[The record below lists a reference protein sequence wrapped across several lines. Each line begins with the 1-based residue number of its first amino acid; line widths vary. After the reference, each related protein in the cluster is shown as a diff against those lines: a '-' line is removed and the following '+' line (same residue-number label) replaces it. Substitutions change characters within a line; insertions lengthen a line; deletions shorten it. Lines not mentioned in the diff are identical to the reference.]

1 MFSIQGVSL
10 EVSEGLKGQEGNRK
24 RTVIEGTLWRKRE
37 RGRIMEVE
45 VVGADRPA
53 SENDIQ
59 REVRRVPINRHL
71 LFPFGSLETK

>member
-45 VVGADRPA
+45 VGGADRPA
-53 SENDIQ
+53 SENDI
-59 REVRRVPINRHL
+59 RE
-71 LFPFGSLETK
+71 GSEESAYKQTSAVSFCKP